1 MVKEMLDPIAV
12 GLMLKVIPPRDDGVG
27 VRAEHKK
34 SPQGSICSP
43 GGGFLTAYDGS
54 EYAED
59 DANQEQDCANDHV
72 FGVLLLGRQARHTT
86 SLRYVLRT

>member
-1 MVKEMLDPIAV
+1 MTALLVPSHANSVSGVGLMVKEMLHPIAV

-43 GGGFLTAYDGS
+43 GGGF
-54 EYAED
+54 
-59 DANQEQDCANDHV
+59 
-72 FGVLLLGRQARHTT
+72 
-86 SLRYVLRT
+86 